1 MPVEEA
7 CDDLPGGI
15 VEAAEGS
22 GMKTIGVDVGG
33 TFTDLVFCDMDTGDL
48 AIHKVSTTPDD
59 PSRGVMTGIRELCA
73 ASAVSPADIDY
84 VFHGTTTATNAVLEH
99 KGAKAG
105 MITNE
110 GFRDILHIA
119 RHQRV
124 EHYSI
129 MQELPWQSRPLI
141 ARRHRKVVKGRL
153 VPPTGAELEPLDEAG
168 VRSAAAELK
177 AEGVD
182 SVAICF
188 LFSYLNPDH
197 EDRARAIVEEV
208 MPDAFVTTSSFVS
221 PQFREFERFTTAALA
236 AFIGP
241 KVNRYI
247 DHLDGALRDT
257 GLTGDLRIM
266 ASNGGV
272 ATAAM
277 VAEKPAL
284 TLLSGLAAGVLGGA
298 WVGEL
303 AERRRLI
310 TFDIGGTS
318 ADIGIVVDGV
328 FAETD
333 ARSTAIAGFP
343 LLMPM
348 IDIHTIGAGGGSI
361 AHVDRGGAFKVGPQ
375 SAGAVPG
382 PAAYG
387 RGGQE
392 PTVTDANL
400 VLGRLD
406 PNDFLGG
413 GMRLDPEASRRVVGR
428 LADELGLGLN
438 ETAEGIL
445 TIINANMA
453 NAIRSRTVQKGID
466 PRGFALVAFGGAGP
480 LHGVEVAAMLGI
492 PEVIVPPFP
501 GITSAMGLLTTDL
514 KYDAIRTQFQVSG
527 AVDLDRLNRDLAA
540 MEASLMAQ
548 FEADKIE
555 GDRVGFQRIGD
566 LRYVGQG
573 YELKIPLPGGTLTE
587 AALAGIWSDFHA
599 AHAAEY
605 GHAFAASPIELVN
618 VRVSG
623 IGRMPKLT
631 SLKAPRGGTLAAA
644 LLRTGSCVF
653 RVDGTLAAF
662 ETPVYQRPLLPVGEA
677 FAGPAIILQKDS
689 TTVVPPR
696 AEARVDA
703 SGNIL
708 ITLGAAR

>member
-1 MPVEEA
+1 
-7 CDDLPGGI
+7 
-15 VEAAEGS
+15 
-22 GMKTIGVDVGG
+22 MKTIGVDVGG
-33 TFTDLVFCDMDTGDL
+33 TFTDLVYCDMETGEL
-48 AIHKVSTTPDD
+48 AVHKVSTTPED
-59 PSRGVMTGIRELCA
+59 PSRGVMTGIVELCGQA
-73 ASAVSPADIDY
+73 KVPPSAIDY

-99 KGAKAG
+99 KGARAG

-110 GFRDILHIA
+110 GFRDILQIA

-129 MQELPWQSRPLI
+129 MQELPWQSRPLVQ
-141 ARRHRKVVKGRL
+141 RRYRKVVRGRL
-153 VPPTGAELEPLDEAG
+153 VPPHGEEIEALDEEG
-168 VRSAAAELK
+168 VRRAAFELK
-177 AEGVD
+177 EEGVT

-188 LFSYLNPDH
+188 LFSYLNPAH
-197 EDRARAIVEEV
+197 EERARAIVREI
-208 MPDAFVTTSSFVS
+208 MPDAFVTTSSGVS

-241 KVNRYI
+241 KVRSYI
-247 DHLDGALRDT
+247 DHLEGALKTSGVR
-257 GLTGDLRIM
+257 GDLRVM

-272 ATAAM
+272 ATASM
-277 VAEKPAL
+277 VSEKPAL

-303 AERRRLI
+303 ADRRRLI

-318 ADIGIVVDGV
+318 ADIGIIVDGK

-333 ARSTAIAGFP
+333 ARSTSIAGFP

-361 AHVDRGGAFKVGPQ
+361 AFVDRGGAFRVGPR

-387 RGGQE
+387 RGGTE

-406 PNDFLGG
+406 EHDFLGG
-413 GMRLDPEASRRVVGR
+413 GMKLDAQASRKVVAD
-428 LADELGLGLN
+428 LAEQLGLSLE

-445 TIINANMA
+445 TIINSNMA

-480 LHGVEVAAMLGI
+480 LHGAEVAAMLDI
-492 PEVIVPPFP
+492 PEVIVPPYP

-527 AVDLDRLNRDLAA
+527 NVDLGRLNADLVG
-540 MEASLMAQ
+540 MEQSLAKQ
-548 FEADKIE
+548 FEEDRIPA
-555 GDRVGFQRIGD
+555 GDVSFRRIGD

-573 YELKIPLPGGTLTE
+573 YELKIPLPGGRLDE
-587 AALAGIWSDFHA
+587 ASLAALWRDFHA

-605 GHAFAASPIELVN
+605 GHAFETSPIEIVN
-618 VRVSG
+618 VRVTG
-623 IGRMPKLT
+623 IGRMPKIR
-631 SLKAPRGGTLAAA
+631 SLKAPAGGSLAEA
-644 LLRTGSCVF
+644 RVREGSCVF
-653 RVDGTLAAF
+653 RVDGELRRFDTAF
-662 ETPVYQRPLLPVGEA
+662 YQRSRLPVGER
-677 FAGPAIILQKDS
+677 FQGPAIVLQKDS
-689 TTVVPPR
+689 TTVVPPG
-696 AEARVDA
+696 ASAVVDP
-703 SGNIL
+703 SGNII
-708 ITLGAAR
+708 ITLGGAA